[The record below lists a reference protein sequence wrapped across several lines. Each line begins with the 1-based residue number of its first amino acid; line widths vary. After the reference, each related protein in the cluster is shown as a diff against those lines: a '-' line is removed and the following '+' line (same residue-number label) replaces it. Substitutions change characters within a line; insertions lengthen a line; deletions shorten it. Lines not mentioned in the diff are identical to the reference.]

1 MDSHIILEQENE
13 NKKEDIGNKLDDFE
27 ILQTL
32 GKGSYGFVAK
42 VKSKINQK
50 IYAMKMIDLELM
62 KDPMEIE
69 FTLNEINIIQALN
82 SPHIVK
88 HYANFTINKKMYI
101 IMEYINN
108 GDIKGFITAHQ
119 SMNKA
124 VPEEE
129 LWEIFY
135 QCMAGLSCIHQKNLI
150 HRDIKP
156 ANLFLTDD
164 KTIKIGDFG
173 VSTVRQNSV
182 NGTHKLKKETLM
194 IGTPLYMSPEMFN
207 HQEYG
212 SKVDVYSLGCTF
224 YEICYFSPP
233 RMPMPVMNT
242 NMEISTVLQ
251 DLPPKYNIGIY
262 SPQITQLINSM
273 IEKDQKKRL
282 STEQIFTIIKNNY
295 NQKVIQNTSINCVIR
310 CLFSFQN
317 FVFRFLKHRQDI
329 FQQNE
334 KIISNSILFAYDNI
348 NNNWSEQLKLLRDV
362 LTFNNNS
369 FIDPGEIDPQD
380 LIEYI
385 IRRLHIESNKRGNSY
400 SRLYSLDNDPNIC
413 NRQAMLTKYFA
424 NFSNFFKS
432 YICDLFFGSFE
443 NIRMCYNCKRQRF
456 YFENFY
462 YIILDASQ
470 SMKYG
475 NNPKTTNFIAESFYK
490 EISNN
495 INTLRYCPFCQSQQ
509 NHCENKK
516 IFSLPI
522 NLIISIKNEGNTCI
536 NYPIT
541 IDFSFLKLE
550 VPPGSYNLKGVIK
563 KGVNNGRKTY
573 VCIYEDS
580 QNKQWVLS
588 DGYQFQALQS
598 PLNHNIGNPIMLF
611 YSSNN

>member
-1 MDSHIILEQENE
+1 
-13 NKKEDIGNKLDDFE
+13 
-27 ILQTL
+27 
-32 GKGSYGFVAK
+32 
-42 VKSKINQK
+42 
-50 IYAMKMIDLELM
+50 
-62 KDPMEIE
+62 
-69 FTLNEINIIQALN
+69 
-82 SPHIVK
+82 
-88 HYANFTINKKMYI
+88 
-101 IMEYINN
+101 
-108 GDIKGFITAHQ
+108 
-119 SMNKA
+119 
-124 VPEEE
+124 
-129 LWEIFY
+129 
-135 QCMAGLSCIHQKNLI
+135 
-150 HRDIKP
+150 
-156 ANLFLTDD
+156 
-164 KTIKIGDFG
+164 
-173 VSTVRQNSV
+173 
-182 NGTHKLKKETLM
+182 M

-329 FQQNE
+329 IQQNE

-462 YIILDASQ
+462 YIILDAGQ

-475 NNPKTTNFIAESFYK
+475 INPKTNFIVESLYK
-490 EISNN
+490 SLCYSLKLKQTSNN
-495 INTLRYCPFCQSQQ
+495 DDEDLFFALDNAIAAIGKVIYYHYDNQIIKDNFSELITNWIQ
-509 NHCENKK
+509 N
-516 IFSLPI
+516 LPI
-522 NLIISIKNEGNTCI
+522 KSDETEW
-536 NYPIT
+536 
-541 IDFSFLKLE
+541 LE
-550 VPPGSYNLKGVIK
+550 QHEWMVI
-563 KGVNNGRKTY
+563 Y
-573 VCIYEDS
+573 
-580 QNKQWVLS
+580 
-588 DGYQFQALQS
+588 F
-598 PLNHNIGNPIMLF
+598 
-611 YSSNN
+611 